1 MELGQDMI
9 VAGIGCRKGADT
21 ASVIAAID
29 AVLAGHSLDRSA
41 LSVLATTTFKK
52 DEVGIFAA
60 ARKLGLEVIVVEVT
74 AADEPGGEDTLTRS
88 EISLAIAGSS
98 SVSESAAL
106 AAAGEGARLLGPR
119 IIVGAVTCAI
129 ATSGASA

>member
-1 MELGQDMI
+1 
-9 VAGIGCRKGADT
+9 
-21 ASVIAAID
+21 
-29 AVLAGHSLDRSA
+29 
-41 LSVLATTTFKK
+41 